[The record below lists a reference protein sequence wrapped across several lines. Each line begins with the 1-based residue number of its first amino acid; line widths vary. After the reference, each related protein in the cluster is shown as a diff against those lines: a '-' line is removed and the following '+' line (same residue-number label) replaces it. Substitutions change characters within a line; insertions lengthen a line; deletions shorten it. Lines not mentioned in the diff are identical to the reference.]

1 MVPGRASLS
10 LDHISKRFAGALALD
25 DVSVAAAPG
34 EVHALLG
41 ENGAGKS
48 TLMRIAYGLIAPDSG
63 AIELHD
69 ASGASITTGAFASPR
84 AARTAGIGMVHQHFT
99 SIPAFTVAE
108 NIALTAEWPETGR
121 AAERRAARLVERLGL
136 PLRASDHVESLSAQ
150 LRQRLEIVKAL
161 AADATVLLLDEPT
174 AMLAP
179 REVDELLRFLRSF
192 AAAGGTVVLITHKL
206 DEVFRVADR
215 VTVLRRGVVTLTD
228 VLANQTRHSLVQAM
242 IGADLPVPSR
252 REVEAGIEL
261 VTAEHLDLRRRSSGT
276 GTPPPAAILDATFS
290 IRAGELAGIAAIE
303 GSGQR
308 ELLRAIA
315 GVDDVEV
322 VSGTFA
328 VAEPV
333 GFIPEDRTT
342 EGLIPSFTLAENLL
356 LGTLDR
362 SMWWLN
368 WHAITEQTRE
378 LLATHDIRASD
389 PHVRAGTL
397 SGGNQQK
404 LVFAMAVARAPRVI
418 VAENPARGLDVQAT
432 GAIHERLRAGGRNGA
447 AIVMHSS
454 DLDEVLALADRTLV
468 VAGGR
473 VRALTGSPSREVVGE
488 AMLALPR

>member
-10 LDHISKRFAGALALD
+10 LEHISKRFAGALALD

-69 ASGASITTGAFASPR
+69 ASGGSITTGAFASPR

-174 AMLAP
+174 AVLAP

-242 IGADLPVPSR
+242 IGADLPVPAR
-252 REVEAGIEL
+252 REVEAGIQL

-303 GSGQR
+303 GNGQR

-322 VSGTFA
+322 VSGTFE

-362 SMWWLN
+362 STWWLN
-368 WHAITEQTRE
+368 WNAITEQTRE

-389 PHVRAGTL
+389 PACASRDSVRGQPAEAGLCNGGCACASGDRCGESRSRPRRAGD
-397 SGGNQQK
+397 GCH
-404 LVFAMAVARAPRVI
+404 P
-418 VAENPARGLDVQAT
+418 
-432 GAIHERLRAGGRNGA
+432 
-447 AIVMHSS
+447 
-454 DLDEVLALADRTLV
+454 
-468 VAGGR
+468 
-473 VRALTGSPSREVVGE
+473 
-488 AMLALPR
+488 